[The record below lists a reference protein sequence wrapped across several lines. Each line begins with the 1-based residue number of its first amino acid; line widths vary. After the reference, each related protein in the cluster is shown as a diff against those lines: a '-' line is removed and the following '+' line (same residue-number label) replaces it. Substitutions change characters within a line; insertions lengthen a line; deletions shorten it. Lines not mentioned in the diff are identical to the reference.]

1 MIYYFI
7 EYNEEKQFYDD
18 YLCWESFFLGEFHC
32 LALIKTLV
40 ELSGCRGEFI
50 GVTGDYILWTSE
62 TNNIKIE

>member
-7 EYNEEKQFYDD
+7 DYYEGKIFND

-32 LALIKTLV
+32 LALIKTSV
-40 ELSGCRGEFI
+40 KLSGCRGKFT